1 LLHKLFHRKREKIFK
16 GSSLEILER
25 QDFTPLFSGFRAAC
39 VGPLGGSDFCELL
52 CFGKLRETVPGEL
65 RLAAED
71 FFKGRKVTFRSDS
84 TPFPEAGQFLREEI
98 CMEIACRFFDLK
110 SELRNRVRRSP

>member
-52 CFGKLRETVPGEL
+52 CFEKLRETVPGEL
-65 RLAAED
+65 RLAAKD
-71 FFKGRKVTFRSDS
+71 FFKGRKVTFWSDNS
-84 TPFPEAGQFLREEI
+84 G
-98 CMEIACRFFDLK
+98 
-110 SELRNRVRRSP
+110 SPDSRI

>member
-1 LLHKLFHRKREKIFK
+1 LLHKFFHRKREKIFK

-52 CFGKLRETVPGEL
+52 CFGKLRETVPGKL

-71 FFKGRKVTFRSDS
+71 FFKGRKVTFWNDNSESPDS
-84 TPFPEAGQFLREEI
+84 RI
-98 CMEIACRFFDLK
+98 
-110 SELRNRVRRSP
+110 